1 MFAVCSLRVSSAI
14 RASKS
19 SNYPSTRPSSSFPF
33 SLSPHPPWFESAQ
46 ERKRESGFQDYTWT
60 REMGDIFFFSG
71 DERARKSRLKAS
83 VSNFYRRWRRIF
95 YGRGQCK
102 IKKRRLHPSDSADN
116 KGGYARY
123 RRLTPRT
130 PYAPLHRRTLA
141 HHPGCETTIWL
152 SLLLMKGEI
161 YFGGRFSLDAFHSAR
176 YRHPFSS
183 FSFYTS
189 HPLQILRIFLFAGHD
204 ASVNLKW
211 PPSDPFH
218 SLEWKLNEIGSP
230 RIEAGDQRCL
240 SLSLEFTLL
249 WKWMNSPFRT
259 FIELCITNNEIS
271 SVLDVREIIKIYES
285 SSFFSF
291 FVRTW
296 ICIFSKDP
304 ISTRRCNIFN
314 KIRYEKSRVKESHE
328 STVNRELNSSSDT
341 INFPLDK
348 RLRFGRSSS
357 ASPPKFCRLRQDWR
371 GVAICQLFKCQVLSA
386 PSFMPR
392 HYCFM
397 LCLPPHAVNYT
408 RVADRERLKLIL
420 AFMSERVNLGRAR
433 VSREDRRR
441 LMPARDT
448 TGGRGAAS
456 KFISR
461 GITSRTCPFAR
472 WDRYSPFLAQ

>member
-1 MFAVCSLRVSSAI
+1 M
-14 RASKS
+14 
-19 SNYPSTRPSSSFPF
+19 
-33 SLSPHPPWFESAQ
+33 
-46 ERKRESGFQDYTWT
+46 
-60 REMGDIFFFSG
+60 
-71 DERARKSRLKAS
+71 
-83 VSNFYRRWRRIF
+83 SNFYRRWRRIF

-240 SLSLEFTLL
+240 SLSRIHPFVKMNEFSLPNVYRTLYNKQRNFL
-249 WKWMNSPFRT
+249 F
-259 FIELCITNNEIS
+259 L
-271 SVLDVREIIKIYES
+271 REIIKIYES
-285 SSFFSF
+285 SFFSF
-291 FVRTW
+291 FIRTW

-314 KIRYEKSRVKESHE
+314 KIRYEKSRVEESHE
-328 STVNRELNSSSDT
+328 STVNREFIL
-341 INFPLDK
+341 L
-348 RLRFGRSSS
+348 LRYHQFSFG
-357 ASPPKFCRLRQDWR
+357 
-371 GVAICQLFKCQVLSA
+371 
-386 PSFMPR
+386 
-392 HYCFM
+392 
-397 LCLPPHAVNYT
+397 
-408 RVADRERLKLIL
+408 
-420 AFMSERVNLGRAR
+420 
-433 VSREDRRR
+433 
-441 LMPARDT
+441 
-448 TGGRGAAS
+448 
-456 KFISR
+456 
-461 GITSRTCPFAR
+461 
-472 WDRYSPFLAQ
+472 

>member
-19 SNYPSTRPSSSFPF
+19 SNYPSTRPSSSFSFPF

-240 SLSLEFTLL
+240 SLSRIHPFVKMNEFSLPNVYRTLYN
-249 WKWMNSPFRT
+249 KQRNF
-259 FIELCITNNEIS
+259 LCIRRTRDHKNLWI
-271 SVLDVREIIKIYES
+271 
-285 SSFFSF
+285 FFFLF
-291 FVRTW
+291 FFR
-296 ICIFSKDP
+296 
-304 ISTRRCNIFN
+304 
-314 KIRYEKSRVKESHE
+314 SH
-328 STVNRELNSSSDT
+328 VDLH
-341 INFPLDK
+341 
-348 RLRFGRSSS
+348 
-357 ASPPKFCRLRQDWR
+357 
-371 GVAICQLFKCQVLSA
+371 LFKGSDLYEALQYL
-386 PSFMPR
+386 
-392 HYCFM
+392 
-397 LCLPPHAVNYT
+397 
-408 RVADRERLKLIL
+408 
-420 AFMSERVNLGRAR
+420 
-433 VSREDRRR
+433 
-441 LMPARDT
+441 
-448 TGGRGAAS
+448 
-456 KFISR
+456 
-461 GITSRTCPFAR
+461 
-472 WDRYSPFLAQ
+472 

>member
-1 MFAVCSLRVSSAI
+1 
-14 RASKS
+14 
-19 SNYPSTRPSSSFPF
+19 
-33 SLSPHPPWFESAQ
+33 
-46 ERKRESGFQDYTWT
+46 
-60 REMGDIFFFSG
+60 MGDIFFFSG

-240 SLSLEFTLL
+240 SLSRIHPFVKMNEFSLPNVYRTLYNKQRNFL
-249 WKWMNSPFRT
+249 F
-259 FIELCITNNEIS
+259 L
-271 SVLDVREIIKIYES
+271 REIIKIYES

-296 ICIFSKDP
+296 IFSKDP
-304 ISTRRCNIFN
+304 ISTRHCSIFN
-314 KIRYEKSRVKESHE
+314 KIRYEKSRVEESHE
-328 STVNRELNSSSDT
+328 STVNREFIL
-341 INFPLDK
+341 L
-348 RLRFGRSSS
+348 LRYHQFSFG
-357 ASPPKFCRLRQDWR
+357 
-371 GVAICQLFKCQVLSA
+371 
-386 PSFMPR
+386 
-392 HYCFM
+392 
-397 LCLPPHAVNYT
+397 
-408 RVADRERLKLIL
+408 
-420 AFMSERVNLGRAR
+420 
-433 VSREDRRR
+433 
-441 LMPARDT
+441 
-448 TGGRGAAS
+448 
-456 KFISR
+456 
-461 GITSRTCPFAR
+461 
-472 WDRYSPFLAQ
+472 